1 MTRLLHLDASPRPGR
16 AGSHDHG
23 SHSRRLTHHFVSRW
37 RAREPDAEI
46 IYRDI
51 GLSSPQLTSVEWIE
65 AAFTPAE
72 QQTEPMRT
80 VLAES
85 DTLVDEVVRT
95 DILVLGVPMYNF
107 GPPAAF
113 KAWIDN
119 IVRLGRT
126 VDFDPQYTAHPHLPL
141 ESYVPLLADRPRHAV
156 LLSSRGGYDFDPGR
170 PLAAL
175 NHLEPSVRTALQ
187 FIGIGDFHDIAI
199 EHQEEGGEALAAS
212 TESALERIDRLV
224 ESLHSEVTTPRLT
237 QPA

>member
-23 SHSRRLTHHFVSRW
+23 SHTRRLTHHFVSRW
-37 RAREPDAEI
+37 RTLEPDVEI

-65 AAFTPAE
+65 AAFTPIE
-72 QQTEPMRT
+72 QQTEPMRELLT
-80 VLAES
+80 ES
-85 DTLVDEVVRT
+85 DALVDEVERA

-107 GPPAAF
+107 GPPAVF

-119 IVRLGRT
+119 IIRINRT
-126 VDFDPQYTAHPHLPL
+126 VDFDPQYGAHPHLPL
-141 ESYVPLLADRPRHAV
+141 EGYVPLLADRSRHAV
-156 LLSSRGGYDFDPGR
+156 LLSSRGGFDFDPGR

-187 FIGIGDFHDIAI
+187 FIGIGGFHDIAI
-199 EHQEEGGEALAAS
+199 EHQEEGGDVLAAS
-212 TESALERIDRLV
+212 TESALARIDRLV
-224 ESLHSEVTTPRLT
+224 ERLHSEMAVPRLS

>member
-16 AGSHDHG
+16 AGSQVHG
-23 SHSRRLTHHFVSRW
+23 SHTRHLTHHFVSRW
-37 RAREPDAEI
+37 RTLEPDVEI
-46 IYRDI
+46 VYRDI
-51 GLSSPQLTSVEWIE
+51 GANPPQLTSVEWIE
-65 AAFTPAE
+65 AEFTPAE
-72 QQTEPMRT
+72 HKTESMQA

-85 DTLVDEVVRT
+85 NALVDEVERA

-119 IVRLGRT
+119 IVRIGRT
-126 VDFDPQYTAHPHLPL
+126 VDFDMQQGAHPFVPL
-141 ESYVPLLADRPRHAV
+141 EHYVPLLADRPRHAV
-156 LLSSRGGYDFDPGR
+156 LLSSRGGFGFDQQD
-170 PLAAL
+170 PLAAF

-187 FIGIGDFHDIAI
+187 FIGIGAFHDIAI

-212 TESALERIDRLV
+212 TESALTRIDQLV
-224 ESLHSEVTTPRLT
+224 ERLHSEIAAQHLP

>member
-16 AGSHDHG
+16 AGTHDHG
-23 SHSRRLTHHFVSRW
+23 SHTRRLTHHFVSRW
-37 RAREPDAEI
+37 RTLEPDAEI
-46 IYRDI
+46 VYRDI
-51 GLSSPQLTSVEWIE
+51 GANPPPLTSVEWIE

-72 QQTEPMRT
+72 NRSESMQS

-85 DTLVDEVVRT
+85 DTLASEVEQA

-113 KAWIDN
+113 KAWVDN

-126 VDFDPQYTAHPHLPL
+126 VDYDPQYGDHPYLPL
-141 ESYVPLLADRPRHAV
+141 THYIPLMADRPRHAV
-156 LLSSRGGYDFDPGR
+156 LLSSRGDHGFDPGGR
-170 PLAAL
+170 LGEL
-175 NHLEPSVRTALQ
+175 NHMEPGARTALQ
-187 FIGIGDFHDIAI
+187 FIGIGGFHSIAI

-212 TESALERIDRLV
+212 TESALARIDRLV
-224 ESLHSEVTTPRLT
+224 EQLHSEVTAKRQL

>member
-23 SHSRRLTHHFVSRW
+23 SHTRRLTHHFVSRW
-37 RAREPDAEI
+37 RTLEPDAEI
-46 IYRDI
+46 VYRDI
-51 GLSSPQLTSVEWIE
+51 GANPPQLTRVAWIE
-65 AAFTPAE
+65 AAFTPIE
-72 QQTEPMRT
+72 QQTEPMRELLT
-80 VLAES
+80 ES
-85 DTLVDEVVRT
+85 DALVDEVARA

-119 IVRLGRT
+119 IVRIGRT
-126 VDFDPQYTAHPHLPL
+126 VDFDMQYGAHPFMPL

-170 PLAAL
+170 SMAAF
-175 NHLEPSVRTALQ
+175 NHLEPGARTALQ
-187 FIGIGDFHDIAI
+187 FIGIGGFHSIAI
-199 EHQEEGGEALAAS
+199 EHQEEGGEALATS
-212 TESALERIDRLV
+212 TQSALARIDRLV
-224 ESLHSEVTTPRLT
+224 EQLHREFATSRMT

>member
-16 AGSHDHG
+16 AGTHDHG
-23 SHSRRLTHHFVSRW
+23 SHTRRLTHHFVSRW
-37 RAREPDAEI
+37 RTLEPDTEI
-46 IYRDI
+46 VYRDI
-51 GLSSPQLTSVEWIE
+51 GANPPPLTSVEWIE

-72 QQTEPMRT
+72 NRSESMQA

-85 DTLVDEVVRT
+85 DTLTNEVEQA

-126 VDFDPQYTAHPHLPL
+126 VDFDLQYGAHPHLPL
-141 ESYVPLLADRPRHAV
+141 EGYVPLLADRPRHTV
-156 LLSSRGGYDFDPGR
+156 LLSSRGAHDFDPGR

-187 FIGIGDFHDIAI
+187 FIGIGGFHSIAI

-212 TESALERIDRLV
+212 TQSALERIDRLV
-224 ESLHSEVTTPRLT
+224 ERLHSEVSAKRQL

>member
-16 AGSHDHG
+16 AGTHDHG
-23 SHSRRLTHHFVSRW
+23 SHTRRLTHRFVSRW
-37 RAREPDAEI
+37 LTLEPNAEI
-46 IYRDI
+46 VYRDL
-51 GLSSPQLTSVEWIE
+51 GATPPPLTSVEWIE
-65 AAFTPAE
+65 AAFTPLE
-72 QQTEPMRT
+72 ELTESMRA

-85 DTLVDEVVRT
+85 DTLVDEVIQA

-119 IVRLGRT
+119 IIRINRT
-126 VDFDPQYTAHPHLPL
+126 VDFDPQYGAHPHLPL
-141 ESYVPLLADRPRHAV
+141 EGYIPLLADRTRHAV

-175 NHLEPSVRTALQ
+175 NHLEPSIRTALQ
-187 FIGIGDFHDIAI
+187 FIGIGSFHDIAI

-212 TESALERIDRLV
+212 TGSALARIERLV
-224 ESLHSEVTTPRLT
+224 ERLHREMASVPL
-237 QPA
+237 PA

>member
-23 SHSRRLTHHFVSRW
+23 SHTRRLTHHFVSRW
-37 RAREPDAEI
+37 RTLEPDAEI
-46 IYRDI
+46 VYRDI
-51 GLSSPQLTSVEWIE
+51 GANPPQLTSVEWIE
-65 AAFTPAE
+65 AAFTSPE
-72 QQTEPMRT
+72 QQTDPMRA

-85 DTLVDEVVRT
+85 DTLVDEVVRA

-126 VDFDPQYTAHPHLPL
+126 IDFDMQYGAHPFMPL
-141 ESYVPLLADRPRHAV
+141 ESYVPLLADRKRHAV

-170 PLAAL
+170 SMAAF
-175 NHLEPSVRTALQ
+175 NHLEPGARTALQ
-187 FIGIGDFHDIAI
+187 FIGIGGFHSIAI

-212 TESALERIDRLV
+212 THSALARIDRLV
-224 ESLHSEVTTPRLT
+224 EQLHREFATSRMT

>member
-16 AGSHDHG
+16 AGTHDHG
-23 SHSRRLTHHFVSRW
+23 SHTRRLTHHFVSRW
-37 RAREPDAEI
+37 RTLEPDAEI
-46 IYRDI
+46 VQRDI
-51 GLSSPQLTSVEWIE
+51 GINPPQLTSVEWIE
-65 AAFTPAE
+65 AAYTPLE
-72 QQTEPMRT
+72 KLTEPMRA

-85 DTLVDEVVRT
+85 DSLVDEVIQA

-113 KAWIDN
+113 KAWLDN
-119 IVRLGRT
+119 VVRMGRT
-126 VDFDPQYTAHPHLPL
+126 VDFDLKYGAHPHLPL
-141 ESYVPLLADRPRHAV
+141 EHYVPLLADRPRHAV

-187 FIGIGDFHDIAI
+187 FIGIGGFHSLAI

-212 TESALERIDRLV
+212 TLSALERIDRLV
-224 ESLHSEVTTPRLT
+224 EQLHREFAPPRLT

>member
-23 SHSRRLTHHFVSRW
+23 SHTRRLTHHFVSRW
-37 RAREPDAEI
+37 RTLEPDAEI
-46 IYRDI
+46 VYRDI
-51 GLSSPQLTSVEWIE
+51 GANPPQLTSVEWIE
-65 AAFTPAE
+65 AAFTSPK
-72 QQTEPMRT
+72 QQTDPMRA

-85 DTLVDEVVRT
+85 DTLVDEVVRA

-126 VDFDPQYTAHPHLPL
+126 VDFDMQYGAHPFMPL
-141 ESYVPLLADRPRHAV
+141 ESYVPLLADRKRHAV

-170 PLAAL
+170 SMAAF
-175 NHLEPSVRTALQ
+175 NHLEPGARTALQ
-187 FIGIGDFHDIAI
+187 FIGIGGFHSIAI

-212 TESALERIDRLV
+212 TQSALERIARLV
-224 ESLHSEVTTPRLT
+224 EQLHREFATSRLT

>member
-16 AGSHDHG
+16 AGTQSHG
-23 SHSRRLTHHFVSRW
+23 SHTRRLTHHFVSRW
-37 RAREPDAEI
+37 HALEPDAEI
-46 IYRDI
+46 VYRDI
-51 GLSSPQLTSVEWIE
+51 GTAPPQLTSVAWIE

-72 QQTEPMRT
+72 QRTESMQA

-85 DTLVDEVVRT
+85 DALVDEVERA
-95 DILVLGVPMYNF
+95 DILVLGVPLYNF

-126 VDFDPQYTAHPHLPL
+126 VDFDLQYGSHPHLPL
-141 ESYVPLLADRPRHAV
+141 EYYVPLLADRARHAV

-187 FIGIGDFHDIAI
+187 FIGIGGFHDIAV
-199 EHQEEGGEALAAS
+199 EHQEEGGEVLAAS
-212 TESALERIDRLV
+212 VDSALARIDRLV
-224 ESLHSEVTTPRLT
+224 ERLHATLR
-237 QPA
+237 PASKPLPA

>member
-23 SHSRRLTHHFVSRW
+23 SHTRRLTHHFVSRW
-37 RAREPDAEI
+37 RTLEPDAEI
-46 IYRDI
+46 VYRDI
-51 GLSSPQLTSVEWIE
+51 GANPPQLTSVEWIE
-65 AAFTPAE
+65 AAFTSPE
-72 QQTEPMRT
+72 QQTDPMRA

-85 DTLVDEVVRT
+85 DTLVDEVVRA

-126 VDFDPQYTAHPHLPL
+126 IDFDMQYGAHPFMPL
-141 ESYVPLLADRPRHAV
+141 ESYVPLLADRKRHAV

-170 PLAAL
+170 SMAAF
-175 NHLEPSVRTALQ
+175 NHLEPGARTALQ
-187 FIGIGDFHDIAI
+187 FIGIGGFHSIAI

-212 TESALERIDRLV
+212 TQSALARIDRLV
-224 ESLHSEVTTPRLT
+224 EQLHREFATSRMT

>member
-23 SHSRRLTHHFVSRW
+23 SHTRRLTHHFVSRW
-37 RAREPDAEI
+37 RTLEPDAEI
-46 IYRDI
+46 VYRDI
-51 GLSSPQLTSVEWIE
+51 GANPPQLTSVEWIE
-65 AAFTPAE
+65 AAFTPIE
-72 QQTEPMRT
+72 QQTEPMRELLT
-80 VLAES
+80 ES
-85 DTLVDEVVRT
+85 DALVDEVARA

-119 IVRLGRT
+119 IVRIGRT
-126 VDFDPQYTAHPHLPL
+126 VDFDMQYGAHPFMPL

-170 PLAAL
+170 SMAAF
-175 NHLEPSVRTALQ
+175 NHLEPGARTALQ
-187 FIGIGDFHDIAI
+187 FIGIGGFHSIAI

-212 TESALERIDRLV
+212 TQSALARIDRLV
-224 ESLHSEVTTPRLT
+224 EQLHREFATSRMT

>member
-16 AGSHDHG
+16 AGSQDHG
-23 SHSRRLTHHFVSRW
+23 SHTRLLSHHFVSRW
-37 RAREPDAEI
+37 RALEPEAEI
-46 IYRDI
+46 VHRDI
-51 GLSSPQLTSVEWIE
+51 GTNPPQLTSVEWIE
-65 AAFTPAE
+65 AAFTPVE
-72 QQTEPMRT
+72 ELTESMRV

-85 DTLVDEVVRT
+85 DALVDEVLQA

-126 VDFDPQYTAHPHLPL
+126 LDFDPQYGAHPHLPL
-141 ESYVPLLADRPRHAV
+141 EGYVPLLADRTRHAV
-156 LLSSRGGYDFDPGR
+156 LLSSRGAHDFDPGR

-187 FIGIGDFHDIAI
+187 FIGIGGFHSIAI

-212 TESALERIDRLV
+212 TKSALERIDRLV
-224 ESLHSEVTTPRLT
+224 EQLHSEVTAKRQL

>member
-16 AGSHDHG
+16 AGTHDHG
-23 SHSRRLTHHFVSRW
+23 SHTRRLTQHFVSHW
-37 RAREPDAEI
+37 RTLEPDVEI
-46 IYRDI
+46 VYRDI
-51 GLSSPQLTSVEWIE
+51 GANPPQLTSVEWIE
-65 AAFTPAE
+65 AAFTPIE
-72 QQTEPMRT
+72 RLTEPMRA

-85 DTLVDEVVRT
+85 DALVNEVERA

-119 IVRLGRT
+119 IVRIGRT
-126 VDFDPQYTAHPHLPL
+126 VDFDLDYGAHPFMPL
-141 ESYVPLLADRPRHAV
+141 GQYVPLLADRKRHAV

-170 PLAAL
+170 SMAAF

-199 EHQEEGGEALAAS
+199 EHQEEGGKALAAS
-212 TESALERIDRLV
+212 TESALARIDRLV
-224 ESLHSEVTTPRLT
+224 ERLLSEATARRQL

>member
-16 AGSHDHG
+16 AGTHQHG
-23 SHSRRLTHHFVSRW
+23 SHTRRLTHHFVSRW
-37 RAREPDAEI
+37 QTLEPSAEI

-51 GLSSPQLTSVEWIE
+51 GINPPQLISVEWIE
-65 AAFTPAE
+65 AAFTPVENRSKSMHA
-72 QQTEPMRT
+72 

-85 DTLVDEVVRT
+85 DALASEVVQA
-95 DILVLGVPMYNF
+95 DILVLGVPLYNF

-119 IVRLGRT
+119 IISMGRT
-126 VDFDPQYTAHPHLPL
+126 IDYNQKYDTHPYLPFKHYL
-141 ESYVPLLADRPRHAV
+141 PLLADRPRHAII
-156 LLSSRGGYDFDPGR
+156 LSARGGFDFDPGR

-175 NHLEPSVRTALQ
+175 NHLEPSARTALQ
-187 FIGIGDFHDIAI
+187 FIGISGFHNIAI

-212 TESALERIDRLV
+212 TESALGRIDRLV
-224 ESLHSEVTTPRLT
+224 EHLHSEIAAQQLP

>member
-23 SHSRRLTHHFVSRW
+23 SHTRRLTHHFVSRW
-37 RAREPDAEI
+37 RTLEPDAEI
-46 IYRDI
+46 VYRDL
-51 GLSSPQLTSVEWIE
+51 GANPPQLTSVEWIE
-65 AAFTPAE
+65 AAFTPIE
-72 QQTEPMRT
+72 QQTEPMRELLT
-80 VLAES
+80 ES
-85 DTLVDEVVRT
+85 DALVDEVVRA

-119 IVRLGRT
+119 IVRIGRT
-126 VDFDPQYTAHPHLPL
+126 VDFDMQYGAHPFMPL
-141 ESYVPLLADRPRHAV
+141 ESYVPLLAGRKRHAV

-170 PLAAL
+170 SMAAF
-175 NHLEPSVRTALQ
+175 NHLEPGARTALQ
-187 FIGIGDFHDIAI
+187 FIGIGGFHSIAI

-212 TESALERIDRLV
+212 TESALARIDQLI
-224 ESLHSEVTTPRLT
+224 ESLQRELATSRLA

>member
-23 SHSRRLTHHFVSRW
+23 AHTRRLTHHFVSRW
-37 RAREPDAEI
+37 HTLAPDSEI
-46 IYRDI
+46 VYRDI
-51 GLSSPQLTSVEWIE
+51 GANPPQLTSVEWIE
-65 AAFTPAE
+65 AAFTSPE
-72 QQTEPMRT
+72 QQTDPMRA

-85 DTLVDEVVRT
+85 DTLVDEVVQA

-119 IVRLGRT
+119 VIRLGRT
-126 VDFDPQYTAHPHLPL
+126 VDFDMQYGAHPFMPL
-141 ESYVPLLADRPRHAV
+141 ESYVPLLADRKRHAV

-170 PLAAL
+170 SMAAF
-175 NHLEPSVRTALQ
+175 NHLEPGASTALQ
-187 FIGIGDFHDIAI
+187 FIGIGGFHSVAI

-212 TESALERIDRLV
+212 TQSALERIDRLV
-224 ESLHSEVTTPRLT
+224 EQLHREFATSRLT

>member
-1 MTRLLHLDASPRPGR
+1 MTRLLHLDASPRPGQ
-16 AGSHDHG
+16 AGNQDHG
-23 SHSRRLTHHFVSRW
+23 SHTRRLTHHFVSRW
-37 RAREPDAEI
+37 RTLEPDAEI
-46 IYRDI
+46 VYRDI
-51 GLSSPQLTSVEWIE
+51 GANPPQLTSVEWIE
-65 AAFTPAE
+65 AAFTSHE
-72 QQTEPMRT
+72 QQTDPMRA

-85 DTLVDEVVRT
+85 DTLVDEVVRA

-119 IVRLGRT
+119 IVRVGRT

-141 ESYVPLLADRPRHAV
+141 EGYVPLLADRPRHAV
-156 LLSSRGGYDFDPGR
+156 LISSRGGYDFGPGR

-187 FIGIGDFHDIAI
+187 FIGISGFHDIAI

-212 TESALERIDRLV
+212 TQSALERIDRLV
-224 ESLHSEVTTPRLT
+224 KQLHSEVTAKRQL

>member
-16 AGSHDHG
+16 AGTHEHG
-23 SHSRRLTHHFVSRW
+23 SHTRRLTHHFVSRW
-37 RAREPDAEI
+37 RTLEPDTEVV
-46 IYRDI
+46 YRDL
-51 GLSSPQLTSVEWIE
+51 GATPPQLTSVEWIE

-72 QQTEPMRT
+72 QQSVSMRA

-85 DTLVDEVVRT
+85 DALVDEVERA

-119 IVRLGRT
+119 IVRVGRT
-126 VDFDPQYTAHPHLPL
+126 VDFDPQQASHPFMPL
-141 ESYVPLLADRPRHAV
+141 AQYVPLLADHERHAV

-170 PLAAL
+170 TLAAF
-175 NHLEPSVRTALQ
+175 NHLEPSARTALQ
-187 FIGIGDFHDIAI
+187 FIGIGGFHDIAI

-212 TESALERIDRLV
+212 TKSALARIDRLV
-224 ESLHSEVTTPRLT
+224 ERLHRELATPRLT